1 MTAFQN
7 TREQTEQKVMVRLL
21 SEVERNQSF
30 TQRRLADELGI
41 ALGLM
46 NQYIKR
52 CVTKGWVRAS
62 QVSPRRIT
70 YFLTPEGFKEKS
82 RMVKDYLANSL
93 HFFRDAKLQCEEIF
107 SECLAQEWFKIALAG
122 QGDLA
127 DIAQLV
133 AQGTGIHVTILES
146 LETLEQYDAVLVT
159 DVMNPQGTYE
169 LVKIKIEEKRLLTL
183 GLLHISRHPLVIEEK
198 SV

>member
-1 MTAFQN
+1 MAAFQN

-52 CVTKGWVRAS
+52 CVTKGWLRAS
-62 QVSPRRIT
+62 QVSPRRMT

-82 RMVKDYLANSL
+82 QMVRSYLAGSL
-93 HFFRDAKLQCEEIF
+93 HFFRDAKLQCEEAF
-107 SECLAQEWFKIALAG
+107 SECALQGWLNVALVG
-122 QGDLA
+122 KGDLA

-133 AQGTGIHVTILES
+133 AQGTGIGVTIVEAS
-146 LETLEQYDAVLVT
+146 EALEQYDVVLVT
-159 DVMNPQGTYE
+159 DVMDPQGTYE
-169 LVKIKIEEKRLLTL
+169 LIKNKLEEKKICTL
-183 GLLHISRHPLVIEEK
+183 PLLHIYRHSLEAKE
-198 SV
+198 ST